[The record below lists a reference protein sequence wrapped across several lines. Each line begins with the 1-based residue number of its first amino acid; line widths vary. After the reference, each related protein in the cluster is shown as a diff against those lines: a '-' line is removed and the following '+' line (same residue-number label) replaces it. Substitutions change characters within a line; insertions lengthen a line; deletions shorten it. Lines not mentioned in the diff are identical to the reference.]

1 MVKKENL
8 FLLLITISVLI
19 VDQLTKFLVRKY
31 IEVNQ
36 SIPIIRNVLHLT
48 YKQNTGAGFGILQNQ
63 NVLLIIISIIALGF
77 AIYYCLKSKEF
88 ALKLL
93 LSLLSGAII
102 GNLVDRIFFGYVN
115 DFIDFRIW
123 PVFNIADS
131 IITVT
136 IIILIIYLWK
146 K

>member
-1 MVKKENL
+1 MVKKENS
-8 FLLLITISVLI
+8 FLLLITVFVLI
-19 VDQLTKFLVRKY
+19 VDQLSKFLVRKY
-31 IEVNQ
+31 LEPNQ
-36 SIPIIRNVLHLT
+36 SVPIISNIFHLT

-63 NVLLIIISIIALGF
+63 NLFLIMVSIIVLGF

-88 ALKLL
+88 ILKLL
-93 LSLLSGAII
+93 LSLLSGAVI
-102 GNLVDRIFFGYVN
+102 GNLIDRIFLGHVT
-115 DFIDFRIW
+115 DFLDFRIW

-131 IITVT
+131 VITVT